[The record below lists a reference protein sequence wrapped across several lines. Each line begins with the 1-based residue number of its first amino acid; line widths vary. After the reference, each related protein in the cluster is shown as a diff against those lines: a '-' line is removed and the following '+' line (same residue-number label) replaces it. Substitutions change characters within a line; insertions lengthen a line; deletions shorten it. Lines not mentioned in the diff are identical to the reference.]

1 MRLQDHRQDL
11 QRVFLSGLSGLLLTL
26 AFPKAGLDVLAWVAL
41 VPFLYT
47 LREGGRRERLI
58 SGLSFGL
65 VHYLSLLYWVVYTLN
80 TYGYIPLV
88 LCVPIVLLLS
98 LYLSL
103 YPCLFAWVVG
113 RPGIKPLVLIL
124 LAPALWVCL
133 EYVRA
138 WALTGFPWEL
148 LGYSQHRVLPMI
160 QIADLFGVYGVSF
173 LIVLV
178 NTAIFTACLFFSKKT
193 WNGGML
199 SGKTVLIHGSAAL
212 VCVALTWT
220 YGSLRIRQID
230 RLAAGAGTAS
240 VSVIQ
245 GNIDQSMKWNTS
257 YQHET
262 LFKYRQLSMQ
272 AAEARPDL
280 IVWPETSA
288 PFYFG
293 NDKSLSSLVRQTI
306 ETCGTEFLIGFPSYE
321 QDMDRFRFFNSAHL
335 FDPRGEI
342 TGSYSKVHLVPFGE
356 YVPLQKFL
364 PFIQKLT
371 AQSGDFFPGEKGSIL
386 WFGKGGAGVQIC
398 FEVIFPGLS
407 RAMVKNGAKLL
418 VNITNDAWFGTSSAP
433 YQHFSMVKFRA
444 VENKRAVAR
453 AANTGISGFIDPVG
467 RVVAQTGLYEDRQ
480 LTRSLP
486 LADTLTFYTRYG
498 DVFLLF
504 CLPMLI
510 PAVLSFR
517 ASGKGSKAG
526 KHSK

>member
-47 LREGGRRERLI
+47 LREGSRRERLI

-103 YPCLFAWVVG
+103 YPCLFAWAVG
-113 RPGIKPLVLIL
+113 RPGIKPLVLVL

-148 LGYSQHRVLPMI
+148 LGYSQHRVLPII

-178 NTAIFTACLFFSKKT
+178 NTAIFTAGLFFSKKT

-199 SGKTVLIHGSAAL
+199 SGKTVLVHGSAAL
-212 VCVALTWT
+212 VCLALTWT

-240 VSVIQ
+240 
-245 GNIDQSMKWNTS
+245 
-257 YQHET
+257 
-262 LFKYRQLSMQ
+262 
-272 AAEARPDL
+272 
-280 IVWPETSA
+280 
-288 PFYFG
+288 
-293 NDKSLSSLVRQTI
+293 
-306 ETCGTEFLIGFPSYE
+306 
-321 QDMDRFRFFNSAHL
+321 
-335 FDPRGEI
+335 
-342 TGSYSKVHLVPFGE
+342 
-356 YVPLQKFL
+356 
-364 PFIQKLT
+364 
-371 AQSGDFFPGEKGSIL
+371 
-386 WFGKGGAGVQIC
+386 GG
-398 FEVIFPGLS
+398 
-407 RAMVKNGAKLL
+407 
-418 VNITNDAWFGTSSAP
+418 
-433 YQHFSMVKFRA
+433 
-444 VENKRAVAR
+444 
-453 AANTGISGFIDPVG
+453 
-467 RVVAQTGLYEDRQ
+467 
-480 LTRSLP
+480 
-486 LADTLTFYTRYG
+486 
-498 DVFLLF
+498 
-504 CLPMLI
+504 
-510 PAVLSFR
+510 
-517 ASGKGSKAG
+517 
-526 KHSK
+526 